1 MGISDFLKKG
11 EQKPVSEPEK
21 PKAQATPPA
30 QQKAPEQPKEK
41 EEIYT
46 VQKGD
51 SLSKIAKKY
60 FGDVNQWHKIF
71 DANRNQISDP
81 DKIQVG
87 QKLIIPK

>member
-11 EQKPVSEPEK
+11 EQKPIAEPEK
-21 PKAQATPPA
+21 PKAQATPPPA
-30 QQKAPEQPKEK
+30 QQQPTQK

-51 SLSKIAKKY
+51 SLSKISKEY
-60 FGDVNQWHKIF
+60 FGDSNQWHKIF
-71 DANRNQISDP
+71 DANKNQISDP
-81 DKIQVG
+81 NKIQVG

>member
-11 EQKPVSEPEK
+11 EQRPKVEPEK
-21 PKAQATPPA
+21 PKAQAAPTPV
-30 QQKAPEQPKEK
+30 QQPPKEK

-51 SLSKIAKKY
+51 SLSKIAKEY

-71 DANRNQISDP
+71 DANKNQISDP
-81 DKIQVG
+81 NKIHVG